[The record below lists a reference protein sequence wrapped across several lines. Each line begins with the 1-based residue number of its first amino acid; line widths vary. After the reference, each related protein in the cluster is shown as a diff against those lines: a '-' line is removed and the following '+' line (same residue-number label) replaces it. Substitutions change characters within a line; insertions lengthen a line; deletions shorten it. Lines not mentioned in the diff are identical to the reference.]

1 MNRIHT
7 SIAKAIALV
16 AVAAACG
23 LATADTQN
31 LSLTA
36 TVTAQCKFTSAATTM
51 GFGSV
56 DPSLAGPLPGTLA
69 APVTYKCTKGHTP
82 GSVSAGVG
90 LYTSN
95 RMKLSSAA
103 EYIPYTLTIGAAPAG
118 TGFGSGQDQTLPV
131 TASIAAADYE
141 NASAG
146 AYSDTVVLT
155 VSP

>member
-1 MNRIHT
+1 MNRLPT
-7 SIAKAIALV
+7 SIAKSIAVLGV
-16 AVAAACG
+16 ATLAG
-23 LATADTQN
+23 LAQADTQN

-36 TVTAQCKFTSAATTM
+36 TVSAQCKFTSAATTM
-51 GFGSV
+51 AFGSV

-82 GSVSAGVG
+82 GTVSAGLG

-95 RMKLSSAA
+95 RMKLSSAL
-103 EYIPYTLTIGAAPAG
+103 EYIPYTLTIGAPPAG
-118 TGFGSGQDQTLPV
+118 SGFGSGQDKTLPV
-131 TASIAAADYE
+131 TASIAASDYE